1 MSYDLCFL
9 KILKTI
15 KISSDTCRVRTYRVL
30 SMPRE
35 NIGRL
40 WTNNNELFING
51 KLITPSVEQI
61 LQAQYDG
68 ITVLTEHILS
78 LK

>member
-1 MSYDLCFL
+1 MY
-9 KILKTI
+9 
-15 KISSDTCRVRTYRVL
+15 RVQTYRVQG
-30 SMPRE
+30 MPRE

-40 WTNNNELFING
+40 WTNNNELFVNG

-61 LQAQYDG
+61 LQAQHDG
-68 ITVLTEHILS
+68 ITVPTEHILS

>member
-1 MSYDLCFL
+1 ML
-9 KILKTI
+9 
-15 KISSDTCRVRTYRVL
+15 
-30 SMPRE
+30 RE